1 MRLLQ
6 LFIFFFLLLIQVS
19 CQSKKED
26 TKNISEH
33 IDSVV
38 ILRPDYPESA
48 DTLKLSQIA
57 DTIFYVNLP
66 YKGRIEQIQ
75 YLDSMIFVQGMDYIF
90 VFNQSIELLYK
101 VSIHSC
107 SCFDL
112 RPEESKFYIYDIF
125 KSNEIKEYNF
135 NGNELR
141 NIRLKT
147 NEKGF
152 YGATFLAVNDSLFA
166 ISRLND
172 GSNENELFFVNGKG
186 RRIGYVKN
194 MEPYVPAGDALTH
207 NEIWPR
213 TLFRTSEGIRY
224 HRCYRD
230 TLFAI
235 EQNMTLRPV
244 LVEQKISKVPIE
256 KRIECVGGDMT
267 EYLDYCYLNNKYAV
281 RIYESS
287 RYYIAEYLEGRS
299 SSNLP
304 NYLVY
309 DKRTGKLSRVEND
322 FSRGFETHQ
331 LHFGIFNDYDGALAF
346 TPLYQS
352 GDYLIMVNGGE
363 AQGRG
368 SNFPKALYKRGKKIE
383 NEQYP
388 CRSDVYR
395 NIEDKKRADAFF
407 NNLNEENDTMLM
419 IVKLKR

>member
-1 MRLLQ
+1 MQ
-6 LFIFFFLLLIQVS
+6 LS

-26 TKNISEH
+26 VILNSES
-33 IDSVV
+33 IDSVS
-38 ILRPDYPESA
+38 ILQANHPESL

-57 DTIFYVNLP
+57 DTVFYINLP
-66 YKGRIEQIQ
+66 YKGRINQVQ
-75 YLDSMIFVQGMDYIF
+75 YLDSLIFVQSMDYIF
-90 VFNQSIELLYK
+90 AFNQSAELLYK
-101 VSIHSC
+101 VPINSG

-112 RPEESKFYIYDIF
+112 RSGQSKFYIYDIF
-125 KSNEIKEYNF
+125 KSNEIKEYDF
-135 NGNELR
+135 KGNELR
-141 NIRLKT
+141 KIRLKT
-147 NEKGF
+147 DEKGF
-152 YGATFLAVNDSLFA
+152 YGASFLAVNDSLFA

-172 GSNENELFFVNGKG
+172 GSNENELFFVNSKG
-186 RRIGYVKN
+186 RKIGYIKN
-194 MEPYVPAGDALTH
+194 MESYVPARNALTH

-213 TLFRTSEGIRY
+213 TLFRTNKGLRY

-235 EQNMTLRPV
+235 ESDMTLYPV
-244 LVEQKISKVPIE
+244 LIEQKISKVPIE
-256 KRIECVGGDMT
+256 KRIECVGGDMM
-267 EYLDYCYLNNKYAV
+267 EYLNYCHENKKYAV
-281 RIYESS
+281 RIFENS
-287 RYYIAEYLEGRS
+287 RYYIAEYLLGRS
-299 SSNLP
+299 SNMLP

-309 DKRTGKLSRVEND
+309 DKKTDKLNRVENNL
-322 FSRGFETHQ
+322 SRGFETHQ

-368 SNFPKALYKRGKKIE
+368 SSFPKALYKRGKRIE

-395 NIEDKKRADAFF
+395 SVDDKKRAVTFF
-407 NNLNEENDTMLM
+407 DSLDEENDTMLM

>member
-1 MRLLQ
+1 MRTFY
-6 LFIFFFLLLIQVS
+6 LFSILLLLMQLS

-26 TKNISEH
+26 VILNSES
-33 IDSVV
+33 IDSVS
-38 ILRPDYPESA
+38 ILQANHPESL

-57 DTIFYVNLP
+57 DTVFYINLP
-66 YKGRIEQIQ
+66 YKGRINQVQ
-75 YLDSMIFVQGMDYIF
+75 YLDSLIFVQSMDYIF
-90 VFNQSIELLYK
+90 AFNQSAELLYK
-101 VSIHSC
+101 VPINSG

-112 RPEESKFYIYDIF
+112 RSGQSKFYIYDIF
-125 KSNEIKEYNF
+125 KSNEIKEYDF
-135 NGNELR
+135 KGNELR
-141 NIRLKT
+141 KIRLKT
-147 NEKGF
+147 DEKGF
-152 YGATFLAVNDSLFA
+152 YGASFLAVNDSLFA

-172 GSNENELFFVNGKG
+172 GSNENELFFVNSKG
-186 RRIGYVKN
+186 RKIGYIKN
-194 MEPYVPAGDALTH
+194 MESYVPARNALTH

-213 TLFRTSEGIRY
+213 TLFRTNKGLRY

-235 EQNMTLRPV
+235 ESDMTLYPV
-244 LVEQKISKVPIE
+244 LIEQKISKVPIE
-256 KRIECVGGDMT
+256 KRIECVGGDMM
-267 EYLDYCYLNNKYAV
+267 EYLNYCHENKKYAV
-281 RIYESS
+281 RIFENS
-287 RYYIAEYLEGRS
+287 RYYIAEYLLGRS
-299 SSNLP
+299 SNMLP

-309 DKRTGKLSRVEND
+309 DKKTDKLNRVENNL
-322 FSRGFETHQ
+322 SRGFETHQ

-368 SNFPKALYKRGKKIE
+368 SSFPKALYKRGKRIE

-395 NIEDKKRADAFF
+395 SVDDKKRAVTFF
-407 NNLNEENDTMLM
+407 DSLDEENDTMLM